1 MGSILRG
8 RCVGVG
14 LVRSDEPTCLTSQA
28 SRHRHYLGLRSPL
41 LCSDQRWEVERVNPI
56 MGGSSTGVASE
67 VWEQPDMRA
76 ALAAHD
82 LAAVYLMLSH
92 QGISQRRIAA
102 LTSQG
107 QSDISETLKGR
118 RVMAYEVLARIADG
132 LGVPRGYMGLAFDSS
147 TAITV
152 AGTNPAHAGDEEEES
167 VRRRRFLAHAA
178 AVAVGAVTNRW
189 QPAAGVDAA
198 TPAPSRIGL
207 IDVEQLEA
215 VTRSLRTVDYQY
227 GGGACRQALLAH
239 LSWAHTLLD
248 ADAADAVRRRLQL
261 AVADTH
267 NLAGWT
273 SHDIGLDDSARS
285 HFAQA
290 LELAR
295 AADDPSLIA
304 NVLYRS
310 GRLHLH
316 RGHAIEALRLFQL
329 GQITAQDTGDALT
342 VALLCVNEAWA
353 YAVLEDSRAA
363 NASLGRAA
371 DEFSRADGDTAPAW
385 VRFFGAADLHATT
398 GVTLSVLSAQDQR
411 WCAPAVA
418 ELTASTSS
426 RGHDMTRSR
435 AFELTAM
442 ATAHL
447 RAGDRDHGCTIGAQA
462 VDLAEQLRSTRVI
475 ERLQPL
481 RAETARHLHDPD
493 ARQLAERIT
502 ALAAA

>member
-1 MGSILRG
+1 M
-8 RCVGVG
+8 
-14 LVRSDEPTCLTSQA
+14 
-28 SRHRHYLGLRSPL
+28 
-41 LCSDQRWEVERVNPI
+41 NPI
-56 MGGSSTGVASE
+56 AGSSTGVSPE
-67 VWEQPDMRA
+67 VWEQPRMRA
-76 ALAAHD
+76 ALAGHD
-82 LAAVYLMLSH
+82 LAAVYRMLGH
-92 QGISQRRIAA
+92 QGVSQRRIAA
-102 LTSQG
+102 LTGQG

-118 RVMAYEVLARIADG
+118 QIMAYEVLTRIADG

-147 TAITV
+147 TASTV
-152 AGTNPAHAGDEEEES
+152 AGSTPMHGRDQEEEP

-189 QPAAGVDAA
+189 QPTSGADAA
-198 TPAPSRIGL
+198 TPAPTRIGL
-207 IDVEQLEA
+207 VDVEQLEA
-215 VTRSLRTVDYQY
+215 VTGSRRTVDYQY
-227 GGGACRQALLAH
+227 GGGACRQALLAQ
-239 LSWAHTLLD
+239 LSWAHGLLD
-248 ADAADAVRRRLQL
+248 ADAADAVHRRLQL
-261 AVADTH
+261 AVADAH

-304 NVLYRS
+304 NVLYRA

-316 RGHAIEALRLFQL
+316 RGHAVEALRLFQL

-353 YAVLEDSRAA
+353 YAVLGDARAA
-363 NASLGRAA
+363 SASLGRAT
-371 DEFSRADGDTAPAW
+371 DEYSRADDQAAPAW

-398 GVTLSVLSAQDQR
+398 GVTMTVLSAQDRR
-411 WCAPAVA
+411 WCEPAIT
-418 ELTASTSS
+418 ELTVSTSA
-426 RGHDMTRSR
+426 RGQDMSRSR
-435 AFELTAM
+435 AFELTAL

-447 RAGDRDHGCTIGAQA
+447 RAGDRDHGCTVGAQA
-462 VDLAEQLRSTRVI
+462 VDLAEQLRSTRVV

-481 RAETARHLHDPD
+481 RAETSRHLHDPD

-502 ALAAA
+502 AITAA